1 MNEKKAKLPRRE
13 FLANLLFA
21 GGVLSV
27 CGLRDSYDKVAR
39 REPKKD
45 GWELPDDLTE
55 SRSDDADDGW
65 ELPEDLMDSPPPV
78 IKNPP
83 RPVPP
88 EPPIR
93 GGVRPPQPDGG
104 VRPPQVRGKV
114 KCRSAPCG
122 APSAIW

>member
-1 MNEKKAKLPRRE
+1 MNDKKAKLPRRE

-27 CGLRDSYDKVAR
+27 CGLQESYDMVAR
-39 REPKKD
+39 RDPKKA

-55 SRSDDADDGW
+55 SRPDDADDGW

-93 GGVRPPQPDGG
+93 GSVRPPQPDGG
-104 VRPPQVRGKV
+104 MRPPQVPGKV
-114 KCRSAPCG
+114 KCP
-122 APSAIW
+122 PPKQD